1 MDKKLLLQDNGN
13 SQEVKEISII
23 NDSQNLKTMLGSL
36 SWKILTMLSKKEM
49 YPLEIAKQLGIDE
62 AKITLQSKLNED
74 LGADSLDSVQVIMA
88 LEEEFGI
95 EILDEDA
102 EKIKTIEDI
111 VRYLTDRE
119 KNDKTPSGG

>member
-1 MDKKLLLQDNGN
+1 
-13 SQEVKEISII
+13 
-23 NDSQNLKTMLGSL
+23 
-36 SWKILTMLSKKEM
+36 
-49 YPLEIAKQLGIDE
+49 
-62 AKITLQSKLNED
+62 
-74 LGADSLDSVQVIMA
+74 MA

>member
-1 MDKKLLLQDNGN
+1 MIFNKKEDRIP
-13 SQEVKEISII
+13 E
-23 NDSQNLKTMLGSL
+23 
-36 SWKILTMLSKKEM
+36 SKKQELFARIR
-49 YPLEIAKQLGIDE
+49 PIIAKQLGIDE